1 MPRMAP
7 EMMIGAMTSTDLPT
21 DQPRRLTRSRDDRI
35 IGGVCGGA
43 ARYYDI
49 DPVIPR
55 IVLAVLAVFGGAGL
69 AIYAFAWLLI
79 PEDGSPSTRVERW
92 IEGRGGDRGRD
103 LLIVLVVLFSLG
115 FLVDMHPFAHRISGA
130 ALAVVA
136 IITVAA
142 MIGRRRGDHRPPQP
156 PSRPQPTYGP
166 STVPFGPAPFG
177 APQPSYDAPTA
188 AWVPPARREQSWLPW
203 LTLGV
208 TLLVAGVFWIAAA
221 AGWAS
226 PQPVDV
232 LTACVAV
239 VGLGVLL
246 GTAFGRAWSM
256 IPLGI
261 LLVGALAV
269 ANALPRNLT
278 WSAGD
283 RYWSPVGATL
293 HSPYVLGAGDAHLD
307 LTGLPAHQSLSV
319 ESRVGA
325 GRLQVVVPREA
336 TVNVHASAS
345 AGRIEVLGR
354 EQNGTSV
361 EVDRQLL
368 GRGPVPTTINL
379 DVQMGFGDIEI
390 SRGSAATA
398 GGSR

>member
-1 MPRMAP
+1 
-7 EMMIGAMTSTDLPT
+7 MIHAMTSTDMPT
-21 DQPRRLTRSRDDRI
+21 VQPRRLTRSRDDRI

-43 ARYYDI
+43 ARYFDI

-55 IVLAVLAVFGGAGL
+55 IVLAVLAVFGGVGL
-69 AIYAFAWLLI
+69 AVYALAWLLI
-79 PEDGSPSTRVERW
+79 PEDGSPSTHLERW
-92 IEGRGGDRGRD
+92 IEGRGGDHGRD

-115 FLVDMHPFAHRISGA
+115 FLVDNHPFTHRISGA
-130 ALAVVA
+130 ALAVIV

-142 MIGRRRGDHRPPQP
+142 MVGRRRSDHHPPRPAGRVP
-156 PSRPQPTYGP
+156 YGA
-166 STVPFGPAPFG
+166 SAAPFGPAPFSP
-177 APQPSYDAPTA
+177 AQPTYDAPTA
-188 AWVPPARREQSWLPW
+188 VWSAPAERVKSWLPW
-203 LTLGV
+203 LTFGT
-208 TLLVAGVFWIAAA
+208 TLLVAGAFWIAAA
-221 AGWAS
+221 AGWAH

-239 VGLGVLL
+239 IGLGVLI

-256 IPLGI
+256 IPLGL

-269 ANALPRNLT
+269 ANALPRDLT

-307 LTGLPAHQSLSV
+307 LSSLPAHQTLTV
-319 ESRVGA
+319 DSRVGA
-325 GRLQVVVPREA
+325 GRLQVLVPRNA
-336 TVNVHASAS
+336 TINVHATTG

-354 EQNGTSV
+354 EQNGTGV
-361 EVDRQLL
+361 DVDRQLL
-368 GRGPVPTTINL
+368 GSGPAPTTINL

-390 SRGSAATA
+390 SRTRSVAVA
-398 GGSR
+398 GGKR

>member
-1 MPRMAP
+1 MLQIAV
-7 EMMIGAMTSTDLPT
+7 EMMIAVMTSTDLPT
-21 DQPRRLTRSRDDRI
+21 DQARRLTRSREDRI

-69 AIYAFAWLLI
+69 AVYAFAWLLI

-115 FLVDMHPFAHRISGA
+115 FLVDMHPFTHRISGA

-142 MIGRRRGDHRPPQP
+142 MVGRRHADHHPPP
-156 PSRPQPTYGP
+156 PTYGP
-166 STVPFGPAPFG
+166 SAVPFGPAPFG
-177 APQPSYDAPTA
+177 ATQPAYDAPTTV
-188 AWVPPARREQSWLPW
+188 WSPPAPRVQSWLPW
-203 LTLGV
+203 LTLGT
-208 TLLVAGVFWIAAA
+208 TLLVAGLFWIAGA
-221 AGWAS
+221 AGWAH

-239 VGLGVLL
+239 VGLGVVV

-261 LLVGALAV
+261 LLVGALTV
-269 ANALPRNLT
+269 ANALPRDLT

-307 LTGLPAHQSLSV
+307 LTNLPAHQTLSV
-319 ESRVGA
+319 DSRIGA
-325 GRLQVVVPREA
+325 GRLQVVVPRDA

-345 AGRIEVLGR
+345 AGRVEVLSR

-361 EVDRQLL
+361 AVDRQLL

-379 DVQMGFGDIEI
+379 DLQMGFGDIEI
-390 SRGSAATA
+390 SRGSVMSS